1 MISSPT
7 GLVGGLIGN
16 ATIQKNGLLS
26 SEKFTE
32 LKQYCSDK
40 TYMVADISSMPST
53 WRMLNL
59 EVIVS
64 STDINKYI
72 HVLILYVSK
81 GSSLAARAIKLS
93 GNDTTR
99 LTIRIVDNKLY
110 IIPKTGDN
118 MYVINANTLQI
129 TSDISGGQIIDIE

>member
-1 MISSPT
+1 
-7 GLVGGLIGN
+7 
-16 ATIQKNGLLS
+16 
-26 SEKFTE
+26 
-32 LKQYCSDK
+32 
-40 TYMVADISSMPST
+40 MVADISSMPST